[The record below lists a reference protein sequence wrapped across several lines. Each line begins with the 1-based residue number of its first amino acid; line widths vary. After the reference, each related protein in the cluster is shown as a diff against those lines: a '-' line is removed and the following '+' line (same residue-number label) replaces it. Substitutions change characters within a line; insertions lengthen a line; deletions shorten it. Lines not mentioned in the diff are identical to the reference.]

1 MKIIQILSERIEEE
15 ISDAK
20 EYAEL
25 ACQYKDEYPQLAKT
39 LYDLSNEEMRHM
51 EMLHLE
57 VTALIKKHREEH
69 GEPPPAMM
77 AVYEYLHKKAIEKTT
92 KVKLIQAQYREM

>member
-1 MKIIQILSERIEEE
+1 MRIIQILSERIEEE
-15 ISDAK
+15 LSDAK

-25 ACQYKDEYPQLAKT
+25 ACQYKEEYPQLAKT

-51 EMLHLE
+51 DMLHLE

-77 AVYEYLHKKAIEKTT
+77 AVYEYLHKRQSRKPQR
-92 KVKLIQAQYREM
+92 LS